1 MTNLNER
8 WGDMQDTV
16 QPDLNDLMARVAT
29 EGLSGIDWAALQVF
43 AGAVW
48 VESSWPKPEQIQGP
62 YSSDAFKLLARM
74 AAFPVVP
81 SDRRRRLLQ
90 ITKIAIGSG
99 YLDTHAPLD
108 DLMRTFKEPLQAL
121 QAQALQAPGR
131 RGGYVV

>member
-1 MTNLNER
+1 
-8 WGDMQDTV
+8 MQPTEN
-16 QPDLNDLMARVAT
+16 QGLNDLMARVAA
-29 EGLSGIDWAALQVF
+29 EGVACIDGSVLQQL
-43 AGAVW
+43 AQAVW
-48 VESSWPKPEQIQGP
+48 VGSDLPKPERIQGP
-62 YSSDAFKLLARM
+62 CANDAFKLLARM

-99 YLDTHAPLD
+99 YLDAHAQIDEL
-108 DLMRTFKEPLQAL
+108 LRTFKDDLQTL